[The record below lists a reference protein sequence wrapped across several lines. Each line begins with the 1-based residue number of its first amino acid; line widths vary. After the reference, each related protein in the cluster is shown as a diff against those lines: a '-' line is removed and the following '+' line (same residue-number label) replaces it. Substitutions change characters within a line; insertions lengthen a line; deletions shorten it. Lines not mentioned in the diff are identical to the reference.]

1 MKLRHILSHP
11 RLASSWI
18 ALMVTLVAALFVL
31 SACGGGGGDSPATGS
46 TAMPTSTASVYAA
59 GPITGFGSVIVN
71 GVRFDDSAASI
82 SDDDGNQLT
91 ESQLRLGMQV
101 ECEGGPGSDDTHG
114 VAHAIRVHAA
124 LLGPVSAV
132 DTTAGTLTVLGQTV
146 TVDAQTAF
154 DNALAAGLA
163 SVARGAVVQVHGQFD
178 ATSQSVLAT
187 GIELA
192 TGANHYR
199 IRGTITAFD
208 AIARTLAIGP
218 TAIDFS
224 TTTNVPTDLAVGKL
238 VVVRLATTPASGVW
252 TATAIADGQRLLQDH
267 DEAHL
272 RGVVSAFTSATQFSV
287 DGNPVDASNAMF
299 PDGESGVVLGATVE
313 VEGQLVNGTVVARKV
328 EVEDEH
334 EHEHDGSRV
343 ELHGT
348 ISALDTA
355 AQIFVVRGVTVSYAG
370 SVDFHDGSATALAN
384 GLFVEVH
391 GGFSADGT
399 LVDATRIDLKPKD

>member
-1 MKLRHILSHP
+1 MKLWHVLSHP
-11 RLASSWI
+11 RLAPGWV

-31 SACGGGGGDSPATGS
+31 SACGGGGGDGATTGS
-46 TAMPTSTASVYAA
+46 TATPASTATVYAA

-82 SDDDGNQLT
+82 SDDDGNQLA
-91 ESQLRLGMQV
+91 EAQLRLGMQV
-101 ECEGGPGSDDTHG
+101 ECEGGPGSDDAHG
-114 VAHAIRVHAA
+114 VARAIHVHAA

-132 DTTAGTLTVLGQTV
+132 DATAGTLTVLGQTV

-154 DNALAAGLA
+154 DSALANGLA
-163 SVARGAVVQVHGQFD
+163 SVASGAVVQVHGQFD
-178 ATSQSVLAT
+178 TTSQSYLASR
-187 GIELA
+187 IELA
-192 TGANHYR
+192 AGANHYR

-208 AIARTLAIGP
+208 ATAKTLAIGP

-238 VVVRLATTPASGVW
+238 VVVRLATTPVGAVW
-252 TATAIADGQRLLQDH
+252 TATAVADGQRLMQDH
-267 DEAHL
+267 EQAHL
-272 RGVVSAFTSATQFSV
+272 RGVISAFTSATQFSV
-287 DGNPVDASNAMF
+287 DGNPVDASNAVF
-299 PDGESGVVLGATVE
+299 PDGEAGVVLGATVE
-313 VEGQLVNGTVVARKV
+313 VQGQLVNGTVVARQV
-328 EVEDEH
+328 EVED

-355 AQIFVVRGVTVSYAG
+355 AQTFVVRGVTVSWAG

-384 GLFVEVH
+384 GLFVEVR
-391 GGFSADGT
+391 GGFSSDGT
-399 LVDATRIDLKPKD
+399 VVDATRIDLKPKD

>member
-1 MKLRHILSHP
+1 MKLWHVLSHP

-31 SACGGGGGDSPATGS
+31 SACGGGGGDTPATGS
-46 TAMPTSTASVYAA
+46 TATPTSTSSVYAS

-82 SDDDGNQLT
+82 SDDDGNKLA

-101 ECEGGPGSDDTHG
+101 ECEGGPGSDDAHG
-114 VAHAIRVHAA
+114 VAHAIHVHAA

-154 DNALAAGLA
+154 DSALAAGLA
-163 SVARGAVVQVHGQFD
+163 SVASGAVVQVHGQFD
-178 ATSQSVLAT
+178 ATSQSYLAT
-187 GIELA
+187 RIELA

-208 AIARTLAIGP
+208 ATAKTLAIGP
-218 TAIDFS
+218 TAIGFS

-238 VVVRLATTPASGVW
+238 VVVRLATTPANGVW

-272 RGVVSAFTSATQFSV
+272 RGVISAFTSATQFSV
-287 DGNPVDASNAMF
+287 DGNPVDAGNAVF

-334 EHEHDGSRV
+334 EHDGSRV

-348 ISALDTA
+348 IGALDTA
-355 AQIFVVRGVTVSYAG
+355 AQTFVVRSVTVSYAG

-399 LVDATRIDLKPKD
+399 VVDATRIDLKPKD